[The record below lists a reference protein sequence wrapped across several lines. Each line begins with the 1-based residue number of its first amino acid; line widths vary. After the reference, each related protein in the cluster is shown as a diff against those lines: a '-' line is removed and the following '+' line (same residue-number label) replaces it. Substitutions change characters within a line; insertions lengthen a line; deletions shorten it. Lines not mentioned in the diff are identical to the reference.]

1 MAVLLTYC
9 VQLGL
14 FPVLWC
20 LTVWLYKF
28 NSSNFLIHV
37 SSGFPLNSMVG
48 RIVNFGIVVGK
59 RRVVK
64 IISLERNFAVSFLTC
79 LYICC
84 SVAQPVCLFVTP
96 WTTGVTRS
104 LKSLLQHHNLKA
116 SILRNSAFC
125 YGPALTSIHNY
136 WKTIALAIGTFV
148 GKVRSL
154 LFNMLFVKGFLPRS
168 KHLLIYAYIYYC
180 CSVAQSC
187 LTLWPHGLQ
196 HTRLPWPSPSP
207 WVCSNSCPLSQWC
220 HPTISSSVVPFS
232 SCPQS
237 FPASGTFAESS
248 LHIRWPKYWSFSLS
262 TSNAYS
268 GLISFRID
276 WLDFLEVQGILKSL
290 LSTTA
295 QKHQFFGIQPSLW
308 SNSHIHTW
316 LL

>member
-37 SSGFPLNSMVG
+37 SSCFPLNSMVG
-48 RIVNFGIVVGK
+48 LIVNFRIVVGK

-64 IISLERNFAVSFLTC
+64 IISLERKFAVSFLTC
-79 LYICC
+79 LCICC
-84 SVAQPVCLFVTP
+84 SVAQSLWFFVTP

-125 YGPALTSIHNY
+125 YGPALTSIRNY

-154 LFNMLFVKGFLPRS
+154 LFSMLFVKAFFPRS
-168 KHLLIYAYIYYC
+168 KRLLIYAYICYC
-180 CSVAQSC
+180 CSVMSDSM
-187 LTLWPHGLQ
+187 T
-196 HTRLPWPSPSP
+196 PWTAAHQASMTFTISLSLLKLMSIESMMPS
-207 WVCSNSCPLSQWC
+207 NHLILC
-220 HPTISSSVVPFS
+220 HPLLLLPTIFPSIRNFCRIVSS
-232 SCPQS
+232 
-237 FPASGTFAESS
+237 
-248 LHIRWPKYWSFSLS
+248 H
-262 TSNAYS
+262 
-268 GLISFRID
+268 
-276 WLDFLEVQGILKSL
+276 
-290 LSTTA
+290 
-295 QKHQFFGIQPSLW
+295 
-308 SNSHIHTW
+308 
-316 LL
+316 